1 MRFER
6 LDIFDFLRATQLLIL
21 LFGGVV
27 IFYASRGYGRT
38 RSKSMLFLA
47 IGFAFVVLGA
57 GLAGILF
64 ELAGTDLVTVEA
76 VQAASQAVGFFIIV
90 YSLAGTKD

>member
-1 MRFER
+1 M
-6 LDIFDFLRATQLLIL
+6 DNIGFLEFAQFLIL
-21 LFGGVV
+21 VFGGIV
-27 IFYASRGYGRT
+27 IYYASRSYNKT

-64 ELAGTDLVTVEA
+64 ELMNVDLATVET
-76 VQAASQAVGFFIIV
+76 VQAISQAIGFFIVV

>member
-1 MRFER
+1 
-6 LDIFDFLRATQLLIL
+6 LNINLLQVAQVLIL
-21 LFGGVV
+21 IFGGVV
-27 IFYASRGYGRT
+27 IFYASKGYGRT

-64 ELAGTDLVTVEA
+64 ELLNFDLTTVETI
-76 VQAASQAVGFFIIV
+76 QASSQAIGFFIVV

>member
-1 MRFER
+1 M
-6 LDIFDFLRATQLLIL
+6 DNFLFLEFAQVLIL
-21 LFGGVV
+21 IFGGIV
-27 IFYASRGYGRT
+27 IYYASLGYR
-38 RSKSMLFLA
+38 RSQSKSMLFLA

-64 ELAGTDLVTVEA
+64 ELMNVALATVES
-76 VQAASQAVGFFIIV
+76 VQAASQAIGFFIVV